1 MAKNLYISKLCR
13 TFANEII
20 NIVLTIKNK
29 VMEKKLADYIAER
42 KERINKV
49 LNKPM
54 ASSYDMECN
63 FEAIYMA
70 KKELEYLEAIES
82 NGSADK
88 VISFFKR
95 DLVRIEFNS
104 SSSMV
109 VNICRLMDENVKRK
123 MIRDFEYL

>member
-1 MAKNLYISKLCR
+1 
-13 TFANEII
+13 
-20 NIVLTIKNK
+20 
-29 VMEKKLADYIAER
+29 MEKKLADYIAER

-70 KKELEYLEAIES
+70 KKEMEYLEAIES
-82 NGSADK
+82 NGDAEK

-95 DLVRIEFNS
+95 DLLRNAYCNS
-104 SSSMV
+104 TSMV
-109 VNICRLMDENVKRK
+109 VNICRLMDDNVKKRL
-123 MIRDFEYL
+123 IRDIEFL